1 MSQKNILKIRST
13 IDTIDKQIIKLLGL
27 RKKQVLKIAKYKNKR
42 TIVDKK
48 RINQIMK
55 RIKAEAKKN
64 KIDSI
69 IEDAKNDDYETAVKR
84 IDSFKE
90 KLKNYRTAGLEKGGE
105 FSYENLTF
113 KFLRRNGYIDKI
125 FNFRDKLMDKEL
137 SVENKVD
144 E

>member
-13 IDTIDKQIIKLLGL
+13 IDIIDKQIIKLLGL

-64 KIDSI
+64 KVDFILVKNFWNKLIQYSI
-69 IEDAKNDDYETAVKR
+69 K
-84 IDSFKE
+84 
-90 KLKNYRTAGLEKGGE
+90 LEK
-105 FSYENLTF
+105 
-113 KFLRRNGYIDKI
+113 KI
-125 FNFRDKLMDKEL
+125 VK
-137 SVENKVD
+137 
-144 E
+144 

>member
-55 RIKAEAKKN
+55 RIKVEAKKN
-64 KIDSI
+64 KIDFILVKNFWNKLIQYSI
-69 IEDAKNDDYETAVKR
+69 N
-84 IDSFKE
+84 
-90 KLKNYRTAGLEKGGE
+90 LEK
-105 FSYENLTF
+105 
-113 KFLRRNGYIDKI
+113 KI
-125 FNFRDKLMDKEL
+125 VK
-137 SVENKVD
+137 
-144 E
+144 

>member
-1 MSQKNILKIRST
+1 MSQKKIRKIRST

-64 KIDSI
+64 KVDFILVKNFWNKLIQYSI
-69 IEDAKNDDYETAVKR
+69 K
-84 IDSFKE
+84 
-90 KLKNYRTAGLEKGGE
+90 LEK
-105 FSYENLTF
+105 
-113 KFLRRNGYIDKI
+113 KI
-125 FNFRDKLMDKEL
+125 VK
-137 SVENKVD
+137 
-144 E
+144 

>member
-1 MSQKNILKIRST
+1 MSQKNIVKIRST

-64 KIDSI
+64 KVDFMLVKNFWNKLIQYSI
-69 IEDAKNDDYETAVKR
+69 K
-84 IDSFKE
+84 
-90 KLKNYRTAGLEKGGE
+90 LEK
-105 FSYENLTF
+105 
-113 KFLRRNGYIDKI
+113 KI
-125 FNFRDKLMDKEL
+125 VK
-137 SVENKVD
+137 
-144 E
+144 

>member
-1 MSQKNILKIRST
+1 MSQKNILKIRYT

-64 KIDSI
+64 KVDFILVKNFWNKLIQYSI
-69 IEDAKNDDYETAVKR
+69 K
-84 IDSFKE
+84 
-90 KLKNYRTAGLEKGGE
+90 LEK
-105 FSYENLTF
+105 
-113 KFLRRNGYIDKI
+113 KI
-125 FNFRDKLMDKEL
+125 VK
-137 SVENKVD
+137 
-144 E
+144 

>member
-27 RKKQVLKIAKYKNKR
+27 RKKQVLKIAKYKNKK

-64 KIDSI
+64 KVDFMLVKNFWNKLIQYSI
-69 IEDAKNDDYETAVKR
+69 K
-84 IDSFKE
+84 
-90 KLKNYRTAGLEKGGE
+90 LEK
-105 FSYENLTF
+105 
-113 KFLRRNGYIDKI
+113 KI
-125 FNFRDKLMDKEL
+125 VK
-137 SVENKVD
+137 
-144 E
+144 

>member
-64 KIDSI
+64 KVDFILVKNFWNKLIQYSI
-69 IEDAKNDDYETAVKR
+69 K
-84 IDSFKE
+84 
-90 KLKNYRTAGLEKGGE
+90 LEK
-105 FSYENLTF
+105 
-113 KFLRRNGYIDKI
+113 
-125 FNFRDKLMDKEL
+125 KLVK
-137 SVENKVD
+137 
-144 E
+144 

>member
-64 KIDSI
+64 KVDFILVKNFWNKLIQYSI
-69 IEDAKNDDYETAVKR
+69 K
-84 IDSFKE
+84 
-90 KLKNYRTAGLEKGGE
+90 LEKKN
-105 FSYENLTF
+105 S
-113 KFLRRNGYIDKI
+113 
-125 FNFRDKLMDKEL
+125 
-137 SVENKVD
+137 
-144 E
+144 

>member
-13 IDTIDKQIIKLLGL
+13 IDTIDKQIIRLLGL

-64 KIDSI
+64 KIDFILVKNFWNKLIQYSI
-69 IEDAKNDDYETAVKR
+69 R
-84 IDSFKE
+84 
-90 KLKNYRTAGLEKGGE
+90 LEK
-105 FSYENLTF
+105 
-113 KFLRRNGYIDKI
+113 KI
-125 FNFRDKLMDKEL
+125 VK
-137 SVENKVD
+137 
-144 E
+144 

>member
-13 IDTIDKQIIKLLGL
+13 IDNIDKQIIKLLGL

-64 KIDSI
+64 KVDFILVKNFWNKLIQYSI
-69 IEDAKNDDYETAVKR
+69 K
-84 IDSFKE
+84 
-90 KLKNYRTAGLEKGGE
+90 LEK
-105 FSYENLTF
+105 
-113 KFLRRNGYIDKI
+113 KI
-125 FNFRDKLMDKEL
+125 VK
-137 SVENKVD
+137 
-144 E
+144 